1 MQPKTARPN
10 VETLGYYQMSL
21 RDGFRCIP
29 DLVLGIKESLTSP
42 FKMSK
47 NGPIN
52 GQISCSAPAPG
63 SGGSDFKFQT
73 AHKIFLLKCSLNA
86 DFISSGLVSVG

>member
-52 GQISCSAPAPG
+52 GQINVASGRSAG
-63 SGGSDFKFQT
+63 RLSFQISKLHINIFVEVQFEFRCRFK
-73 AHKIFLLKCSLNA
+73 
-86 DFISSGLVSVG
+86 

>member
-63 SGGSDFKFQT
+63 RAAQISNFKLHIKYF
-73 AHKIFLLKCSLNA
+73 C
-86 DFISSGLVSVG
+86 